1 MTRFLSC
8 PPFVQDVGA
17 RTLMT
22 YKGKR
27 VIYIGEG
34 RGGGTGDDQMH
45 RILDKDWT
53 EVDSGE
59 PVQWWGVH
67 DLVTVYERGARHTE
81 LRKEIAQ
88 P

>member
-1 MTRFLSC
+1 
-8 PPFVQDVGA
+8 
-17 RTLMT
+17 MT

-59 PVQWWGVH
+59 PVQWWGATIGRLCMSVAP
-67 DLVTVYERGARHTE
+67 D
-81 LRKEIAQ
+81 I
-88 P
+88 PN